1 MTTPTTRIRLLSA
14 HTQQVQVRSGRDL
27 VERLADLRTR
37 ISGRLRLGLHFES
50 TRLGLCRDLE
60 RPFQKPSAKIA
71 ISVRPLID
79 ADLPALLAVDD
90 TITDPRDRYETAWRR
105 AFAARR
111 LKGGYVAVDQRD
123 GTPCYVQW
131 LFGSVDND
139 FVSKLGGF
147 PKLAVDEALLENAF
161 TPARYRG
168 MGIMSA
174 AMALIAERA
183 DDIGARHVLTFVEQ
197 DNIASL
203 KGCQRSGFFPD
214 LLHRQVRLGFG
225 VFRRDS
231 FSKLANDDPRR
242 TKKF

>member
-1 MTTPTTRIRLLSA
+1 V
-14 HTQQVQVRSGRDL
+14 HVRSASDL
-27 VERLADLRTR
+27 AERLAQLQIR
-37 ISGRLRLGLHFES
+37 IIGRLRLGLHFES
-50 TRLGLCRDLE
+50 TRFGLCRDLE
-60 RPFQKPSAKIA
+60 RPLQRPTAKIP
-71 ISVRPLID
+71 ISVRPLIEE
-79 ADLPALLAVDD
+79 DLPALLAVDD
-90 TITDPRDRYETAWRR
+90 TMADPRDRYETAWRR

-203 KGCQRSGFFPD
+203 KGCQRAGFFPD

>member
-1 MTTPTTRIRLLSA
+1 MSV
-14 HTQQVQVRSGRDL
+14 HTEQVHVRFASDL
-27 VERLADLRTR
+27 AERLAQLQIR
-37 ISGRLRLGLHFES
+37 IAGRLRLGLRFES
-50 TRLGLCRDLE
+50 TRFGLRRDLE
-60 RPFQKPSAKIA
+60 RPFQRPNAKIP
-71 ISVRPLID
+71 ISVRPLVE
-79 ADLPALLAVDD
+79 ADLPALLSVDD
-90 TITDPRDRYETAWRR
+90 TMTDPRDRFETAWRR
-105 AFAARR
+105 AFAAKRM
-111 LKGGYVAVDQRD
+111 KGGYVAIDERD

-131 LFGSVDND
+131 LFGATDND

-147 PKLAVDEALLENAF
+147 PKLAPDEALLENAF

-197 DNIASL
+197 NNIASL

-231 FSKLANDDPRR
+231 FIKLANDDPRR
-242 TKKF
+242 VLKF